1 MNPTIRDVSINF
13 PEEGLCTGCEVED
26 LGGNKYLLREQPL
39 MAGSAKYGD
48 VIEAIVESPDQ
59 IRFISIIEESKFT
72 MHEYILSKD
81 IIASEPFKL
90 FKELLSKNGIFWQND
105 FGGIFICF
113 TNPESKFD
121 VAHEISKFT

>member
-1 MNPTIRDVSINF
+1 
-13 PEEGLCTGCEVED
+13 
-26 LGGNKYLLREQPL
+26 

-48 VIEAIVESPDQ
+48 IIEAIVESHSQ
-59 IRFISIIEESKFT
+59 IRFIRVIEESKAT

-90 FKELLSKNGIFWQND
+90 FKELLSENDIFWQND

-113 TNPESKFD
+113 TNPDSKID
-121 VAHEISKFT
+121 VAHEISKCT